1 MEKLFSM
8 FFSFLKIGAFTFGG
22 GYAMIPM
29 IQAEVVDNKKWI
41 TEDDFLDILV
51 ISQSFPG
58 AIAVNTSIF
67 IGYKI
72 GGITGALLAL
82 LGTVLPSF
90 LIILLVASF
99 FMQFSDNYYVNLVFK
114 GIAAAVPVMILVA
127 VVSLAKSIKKN
138 YANFLII
145 TAVVI
150 CVAYF
155 KINPVL
161 VILISGVYGFV
172 FFRKKVD

>member
-1 MEKLFSM
+1 
-8 FFSFLKIGAFTFGG
+8 
-22 GYAMIPM
+22 MIPM

-99 FMQFSDNYYVNLVFK
+99 FMQFRDNYYVNLVFK

-138 YANFLII
+138 YANFLIK

-155 KINPVL
+155 IINPVL